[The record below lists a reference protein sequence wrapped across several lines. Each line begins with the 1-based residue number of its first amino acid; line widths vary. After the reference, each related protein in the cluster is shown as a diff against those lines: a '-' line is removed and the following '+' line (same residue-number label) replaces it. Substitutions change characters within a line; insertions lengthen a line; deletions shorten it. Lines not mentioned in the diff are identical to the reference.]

1 MEAIQD
7 QIRST
12 CYGCGADNEHGLQV
26 KTFWDGEVAT
36 CRWTPEAYHN
46 SGGPSVYGGLL
57 ASLIDCHCCNT
68 AMAAVC
74 GAEGQ
79 ELTPDIKMWYVTA
92 TLTVDYLAPTPLG
105 VELELRA
112 SVDKIE
118 GRKAWINCSV
128 LAEGTECVRGRGL
141 FVRVKA

>member
-1 MEAIQD
+1 MDPQAVPQLG
-7 QIRST
+7 R
-12 CYGCGADNEHGLQV
+12 
-26 KTFWDGEVAT
+26 
-36 CRWTPEAYHN
+36 PEL
-46 SGGPSVYGGLL
+46 YGGLL

-74 GAEGQ
+74 EAEGTA
-79 ELTPDIKMWYVTA
+79 LTPDIKMWYVTA

-112 SVDKIE
+112 TVDKIE

-128 LAEGTECVRGRGL
+128 LAEGAECVRGRGL